1 MRTGTE
7 ELVRLGTVTVYPADL
22 GFCSPSSAFHFKG
35 LALRESH
42 ICLDDKLIKLDFLDE
57 MDTKELQLPKA

>member
-7 ELVRLGTVTVYPADL
+7 ELVQLGTITVYPADL

-35 LALRESH
+35 SH